1 MQFGLTFFPVFNPTD
16 RSAADY
22 FDEALHLAEK
32 ADTLGLEHV
41 QIVEHHGS
49 AYGGYSPDPI
59 VFLTAVAARTHRIR
73 ITTGAVVPAFDH
85 PLRLAGA
92 LSMLDALS
100 HGRLDV
106 GFGRAFLPAEFAAF
120 GVSMDDSKQRFT
132 EGIDLI
138 RRLWTEHDVASDLLW
153 APFDPITLQPRP
165 VQQPHP
171 PIFIASTSSEETCAA
186 AGRAGYHLQMVPSVA
201 TTEMLQRMLSIYRT
215 ARAEAGYEEPG
226 RIQIKY
232 TCYLSDDE
240 ETALSDG
247 ERWERNY
254 IEHMGR
260 AVADWAHTSSTDYP
274 GYDALVDKISRY
286 DFARSLEQDKV
297 LAGTPAQVS
306 AQLRRVAQAF
316 GDDVTVSLH
325 LNPGLIGQEKA
336 GRALDLLH
344 EEVIPALT
352 PEPAG
357 K

>member
-1 MQFGLTFFPVFNPTD
+1 MQFGLTFFPVFDPAA

-22 FDEALHLAEK
+22 FAEALNLAEK
-32 ADTLGLEHV
+32 ADALGLEHV
-41 QIVEHHGS
+41 QVVEHHGS
-49 AYGGYSPDPI
+49 GYGGFSPDPV
-59 VFLTAVAARTHRIR
+59 VFLAAVAARTRRIR

-120 GVSMDDSKQRFT
+120 GVSMDDSRERFT
-132 EGIDLI
+132 GGVDLI
-138 RRLWTEHDVASDLLW
+138 RRLWSQENVASDLPW

-165 VQQPHP
+165 VQRPHP

-201 TTEMLQRMLSIYRT
+201 TTEALQGMLSAYRT
-215 ARAEAGYEEPG
+215 ARAEAGHETAG
-226 RIQIKY
+226 RIQVKY

-260 AVADWAHTSSTDYP
+260 AVADWAQTSSADYP

-297 LAGTPAQVS
+297 LAGTPVQVA
-306 AQLRRVAQAF
+306 AQLRRVTGAF
-316 GDDVTVSLH
+316 GDDITVSLH
-325 LNPGLIGQEKA
+325 LNPGLLGQEKA
-336 GRALDLLH
+336 SRALDLLH
-344 EEVIPALT
+344 REVIPALA

-357 K
+357 A

>member
-1 MQFGLTFFPVFNPTD
+1 MQFGLTFFPVFDPAE

-22 FDEALHLAEK
+22 FDEALRLAER
-32 ADTLGLEHV
+32 ADALGLEHV
-41 QIVEHHGS
+41 QVVEHHGS
-49 AYGGYSPDPI
+49 GYGGFSPDPV

-120 GVSMDDSKQRFT
+120 GVSMDDSRERFA
-132 EGIDLI
+132 GSVDLI
-138 RRLWTEHDVASDLLW
+138 RRLWTEQDVASNLDW

-165 VQQPHP
+165 EQKPHP

-186 AGRAGYHLQMVPSVA
+186 AGRAGHHLQIVPSVA
-201 TTEMLQRMLSIYRT
+201 STEALQAMLSAYRT
-215 ARAEAGYEEPG
+215 ARIDAGYEQPG

-232 TCYLSDDE
+232 TCYLNDDE
-240 ETALSDG
+240 ETALADG
-247 ERWERNY
+247 EKWERNY

-260 AVADWAHTSSTDYP
+260 AAAEWAHTSSADYP

-286 DFARSLEQDKV
+286 DFARSRAQDKV
-297 LAGTPAQVS
+297 LAGNPSHVS
-306 AQLRRVAQAF
+306 AQLRRVAEAF
-316 GDDVTVSLH
+316 GDDITVSLH
-325 LNPGLIGQEKA
+325 LNPGMIGEDKA
-336 GRALDLLH
+336 SRALELLH
-344 EEVIPALT
+344 DEVIPALT
-352 PEPAG
+352 LTTAG
-357 K
+357 E